1 MKIKIPVWNAV
12 GVVLLLMLSQGSS
25 AAPMPSLVVIGVGG
39 EEGTIASSA
48 PIYRRVTTSIV
59 DQMRGRGFATYA
71 ASELLGSTVAA
82 QQGYQGH
89 DLTALVRTIQHQP
102 VDIMVEFAI
111 HLYLEENRSKTANA
125 VRARLAGRLIYI
137 NTGES
142 LGAFDTEAS
151 EYWMV
156 PLGCEG
162 VCLSESV
169 GKYSRWLADELGAV
183 LAEILDDEVSRPG
196 FTFKHQVNLV
206 RFSDAEKA
214 RFAEQL
220 AAHEDVVSLR
230 DYKTL
235 GFTVSSRLG
244 RDAIN
249 NTIRS
254 LAARWPQRLI
264 VEQTG
269 NVLTVSVP
277 AATPE
282 KSSTALDIES
292 IFQ

>member
-1 MKIKIPVWNAV
+1 MWRVIGI
-12 GVVLLLMLSQGSS
+12 VLLFVLSQGSR
-25 AAPMPSLVVIGVGG
+25 AAPMPSLVVIGAGG
-39 EEGTIASSA
+39 EEGSIASSA
-48 PIYRRVTTSIV
+48 PIYRRVTTAIV
-59 DQMRGRGFATYA
+59 DQMRGRGFSSYA
-71 ASELLGSTVAA
+71 ASELLGSSEASR
-82 QQGYQGH
+82 QGYRDS

-125 VRARLAGRLIYI
+125 VRARIAGRLIYI

-142 LGAFDTEAS
+142 LGAFETQAS

-156 PLGCEG
+156 PLDCVD

-169 GKYSRWLADELGAV
+169 GEYSRWLADELGAV
-183 LAEILDDEVSRPG
+183 LAEILDDEVSRPN

-206 RFSDAEKA
+206 HFSETEKQQ
-214 RFAEQL
+214 FAEQL
-220 AAHEDVVSLR
+220 VNHKNVVGLRNYKALGFILSSRFGRDIIADTLR
-230 DYKTL
+230 DIATNWSQ
-235 GFTVSSRLG
+235 G
-244 RDAIN
+244 
-249 NTIRS
+249 
-254 LAARWPQRLI
+254 LI

-277 AATPE
+277 ANKKETEP
-282 KSSTALDIES
+282 KALDIES

>member
-1 MKIKIPVWNAV
+1 MKLSRLCAI
-12 GVVLLLMLSQGSS
+12 GLVLLLIFSQGSI

-48 PIYRRVTTSIV
+48 PIYKRVTTAIV
-59 DQMRGRGFATYA
+59 DQMRGRGFTTYA
-71 ASELLGSTVAA
+71 ASELLGSTVASK
-82 QQGYQGH
+82 QGYHGL

-111 HLYLEENRSKTANA
+111 HLYLEKNRSKTANA

-156 PLGCEG
+156 PLDCEG

-169 GKYSRWLADELGAV
+169 GEYSRWLADELGAV
-183 LAEILDDEVSRPG
+183 LAEILDDEVSRSD
-196 FTFKHQVNLV
+196 FTFKHQVNVV
-206 RFSDAEKA
+206 RFTDADKQH
-214 RFAEQL
+214 FAEQL
-220 AAHEDVVSLR
+220 ANHKSVVSLR
-230 DYKTL
+230 NYKAL
-235 GFTVSSRLG
+235 GFIVSSRTG
-244 RDAIN
+244 RDDITQALRGI
-249 NTIRS
+249 
-254 LAARWPQRLI
+254 AARWPQGLI

-277 AATPE
+277 ATTPE
-282 KSSTALDIES
+282 AESTPLDIES